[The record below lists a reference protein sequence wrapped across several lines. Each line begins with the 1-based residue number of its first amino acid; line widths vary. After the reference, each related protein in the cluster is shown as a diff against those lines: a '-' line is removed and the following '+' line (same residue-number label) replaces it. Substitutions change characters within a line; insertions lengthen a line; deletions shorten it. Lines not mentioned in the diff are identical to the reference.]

1 MLPYS
6 LILAGAAALALT
18 PPAQA
23 QAGPPELD
31 IQATCRS
38 AGSSGVSTE
47 VQSRDGCLRSERE
60 ARDEVKRRW
69 GEFSTEAK
77 TQCAKQSE
85 LGGSPGYVE
94 FVTCLE
100 LASGSGP
107 VRATPNQ
114 RTNPIEVLRK
124 PEGQ

>member
-1 MLPYS
+1 MS
-6 LILAGAAALALT
+6 LRSLTILAAGLALT
-18 PPAQA
+18 PPAWA
-23 QAGPPELD
+23 EAGPPELD
-31 IQATCRS
+31 ISATCRS
-38 AGSSGVSTE
+38 AGSAGTTTE
-47 VQSRDGCLRSERE
+47 AKSREGCLRSERE

-107 VRATPNQ
+107 VRTTPNQ

-124 PEGQ
+124 PAEQ